1 MAKITTQFSL
11 TFAQAVGDTIKGT
24 ISETITQVGTKAI
37 GNIQSVG
44 TSSEAITLGDVT
56 GSKYVMF
63 KNTDAA
69 HTVYIDT
76 ANPATTGATIK
87 LGPGQGV
94 FFPTTVDLFYGL
106 AITGAC
112 DVEVIAVQQ

>member
-1 MAKITTQFSL
+1 MAKITTQISL
-11 TFAQAVGDTIKGT
+11 TFSQTTGDTIKGT
-24 ISETITQVGTKAI
+24 ITESITQVGTKAI
-37 GNIQSVG
+37 GNIQNVG

-56 GSKYVMF
+56 GAKYLMF
-63 KNTDAA
+63 KNTDTT

-76 ANPATTGATIK
+76 ATPATTGATIK

-94 FFPTTVDLFYGL
+94 FFPTTVDAFYGL

-112 DVEVIAVQQ
+112 DVEVIAIQQ